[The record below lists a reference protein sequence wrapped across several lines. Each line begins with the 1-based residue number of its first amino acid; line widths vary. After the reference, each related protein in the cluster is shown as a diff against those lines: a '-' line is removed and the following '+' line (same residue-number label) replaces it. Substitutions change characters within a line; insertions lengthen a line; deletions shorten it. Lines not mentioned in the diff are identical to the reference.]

1 MKRLGRILICIMFM
15 LSCLLVFFIF
25 YYSYTI
31 PNTYKVFVGQ
41 KPRFNVSG
49 VTFSKINSNIPTHK
63 KTGKFVDNEL
73 YTAKLFNFIPIKD
86 VLVKIYNKTYVF
98 PCGTP
103 FGVKF
108 LTDGVMVVNTQTVPT
123 ILGEKNPSREAGV
136 RKGDILEY
144 INDEK
149 ICSNKDLKNAILKS
163 SGNEMKLIYN
173 RNFRQYETSL
183 RPVFSCRDNK
193 WQTGLLVRDSS
204 AGIGTFTFCTYEG
217 VFGGLGHAVYDIDT
231 GKKLPLG
238 SGEIVRAS
246 IESVKQGICG
256 SPGELCGEFAR
267 DESIGN
273 ININTDCGL
282 YGKLNTPIC
291 PNKPVEV
298 GFKQEVKLGN
308 AYIYCTVE
316 KDKPKQYSVVI
327 ESIDMASKLKNLV
340 VKITD
345 KKLLN
350 LTGGIVQGMSGSPI
364 LQCGKIIGA
373 ITHVFLNDPTRGY
386 GVFAETMLEVSDDV
400 LNNR

>member
-1 MKRLGRILICIMFM
+1 MKRLGRILVCTMFM
-15 LSCLLVFFIF
+15 LSCLLVFLIF

-31 PNTYKVFVGQ
+31 PNIYKVFVGQ
-41 KPRFNVSG
+41 KPCFNVSG
-49 VTFSKINSNIPTHK
+49 VTFSKINRNIPMPK
-63 KTGKFVDNEL
+63 KSGKFVDNEL
-73 YTAKLFNFIPIKD
+73 YKVKLFNVIPIKD

-108 LTDGVMVVNTQTVPT
+108 LTDGVMVINTQTVST
-123 ILGEKNPSREAGV
+123 TSGEKNPSKEAGV
-136 RKGDILEY
+136 KKGDILEY
-144 INDEK
+144 INGEK
-149 ICSNKDLKNAILKS
+149 ISNNKDLKNAILKS
-163 SGNEMKLIYN
+163 GGNELKLIYN
-173 RNFRQYETSL
+173 RNFKQYETGL
-183 RPVFSCRDNK
+183 RPAFSSKDRK

-204 AGIGTFTFCTYEG
+204 AGIGTFTFCTYDG
-217 VFGGLGHAVYDIDT
+217 VFGGLGHAVYDVDT

-238 SGEIVRAS
+238 SGEIVKAS
-246 IESVKQGICG
+246 IESIKHGICG
-256 SPGELCGEFAR
+256 SPGELCGAFDR

-282 YGKLNTPIC
+282 YGKLNKPIC

-298 GFKQEVKLGN
+298 GFKQEVKPGN

-316 KDKPKQYSVVI
+316 KDKPQQYSVVV
-327 ESIDMASKLKNLV
+327 ESIDMVSKFKNIV
-340 VKITD
+340 IKIID

-364 LQCGKIIGA
+364 MQSGKIIGA

-386 GVFAETMLEVSDDV
+386 GVFAETMLEASDSV
-400 LNNR
+400 LNKH